1 MKKTKNSFPS
11 AIFYICLFLGTAAL
25 GSCSKTPVPP
35 GAMSLTIVNTLTTP
49 LIVNFN
55 EEDSILYT
63 GRGVGQIVD
72 RNSALAFGLN
82 GGKQI
87 VNLREINTSNPIH
100 TWDDHSML
108 NLLFNLPVGAMA
120 SLFISGTKEVPDTL
134 LARDSP
140 LHFPAGDSSMG
151 IRFVNLSGEKTAVDV
166 NLAGQADGSEAAD
179 LAYKSITGFKRYPA
193 DASVQQY
200 VFEFRDA
207 SDGSLLAS
215 AAMNNINNPGTS
227 GAANLWR
234 YRNFTLVFRGVQGS
248 ADSPP
253 AAFIVRNH

>member
-1 MKKTKNSFPS
+1 MKKTEKSFPS
-11 AIFYICLFLGTAAL
+11 AILGLCLFFGTGLL

-35 GAMSLTIVNTLTTP
+35 GAVSLTIVNTLTTP

-55 EEDSILYT
+55 EEDSILFT
-63 GRGVGQIVD
+63 GGGVGQIVD
-72 RNSALAFGLN
+72 RNTALAFGLN

-87 VNLREINTSNPIH
+87 VNLREINTANPIY
-100 TWDDHSML
+100 TWADHSML
-108 NLLFNLPVGAMA
+108 NLLFDLPAGTMG
-120 SLFISGTKEVPDTL
+120 SLFVSGTKEVPDTL
-134 LARDSP
+134 LVRDSP

-151 IRFVNLSGEKTAVDV
+151 IRFINLSGEKAAVDV

-179 LAYKSITGFKRYPA
+179 LAYKNITAFTRYPA

-200 VFEFRDA
+200 VFEFRNA
-207 SDGSLLAS
+207 SDGSLLAT
-215 AAMNNINNPGTS
+215 AAMSNINNPGTS

-234 YRNFTLVFRGVQGS
+234 HRNFTLVFRGVPGS
-248 ADSPP
+248 TDSPP

>member
-1 MKKTKNSFPS
+1 M
-11 AIFYICLFLGTAAL
+11 L

-55 EEDSILYT
+55 EEDSILFT
-63 GRGVGQIVD
+63 DRGVGQIVD
-72 RNSALAFGLN
+72 RNTALAFGLN

-87 VNLREINTSNPIH
+87 VNLREINTANPIY
-100 TWDDHSML
+100 TWEDHSML
-108 NLLFNLPVGAMA
+108 NLLLDLPAGTMG
-120 SLFISGTKEVPDTL
+120 SLFVSGTKEAPDTL
-134 LARDSP
+134 LVRDSP

-151 IRFVNLSGEKTAVDV
+151 IRFINLSGEKAAVHV
-166 NLAGQADGSEAAD
+166 NLAGQADGSETAD
-179 LAYKSITGFKRYPA
+179 LAYKNITAFKRYPA

-200 VFEFRDA
+200 VFEFRNA
-207 SDGSLLAS
+207 SDGSLLAT

-234 YRNFTLVFRGVQGS
+234 HRNFTLVFRGVPGS